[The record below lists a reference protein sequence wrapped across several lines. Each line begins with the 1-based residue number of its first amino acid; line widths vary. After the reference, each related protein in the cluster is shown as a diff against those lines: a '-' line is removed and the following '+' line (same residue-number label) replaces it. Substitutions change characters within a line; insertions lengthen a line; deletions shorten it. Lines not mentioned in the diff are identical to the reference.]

1 MKRGDF
7 LKLSIKEYMLTKN
20 VSRRT
25 IYNRIEKGQL
35 TTIKDGNK
43 IYITAENMD
52 VNYQVN
58 ASASEIKKIT
68 ENTNKISKLHNKL
81 EEFDYNFLRE
91 RLSSIE
97 KSSITQLNGLNIF
110 SNNFTATTN
119 STFKNLY
126 ESLEKLINNSSEKE
140 AQHSASITELLKSIE
155 KKLECLEEIQY
166 LKEKVETLETSQNNI
181 SNKIDTLLNKFD
193 EFTEKQERKKIGI
206 FKK

>member
-1 MKRGDF
+1 M
-7 LKLSIKEYMLTKN
+7 KLSIKEYMSTKN

-52 VNYQVN
+52 VNYQVK

-126 ESLEKLINNSSEKE
+126 ESLEKLIINYSEKE
-140 AQHSASITELLKSIE
+140 AQHSASITELLKIID
-155 KKLECLEEIQY
+155 KKLECLEKIQY

>member
-1 MKRGDF
+1 M
-7 LKLSIKEYMLTKN
+7 KLSIKEYMLTKN

-52 VNYQVN
+52 VNYQVK

-97 KSSITQLNGLNIF
+97 KSSVLSGSISLV
-110 SNNFTATTN
+110 TATFWGCQDGN
-119 STFKNLY
+119 SISYNPPSRTVMT
-126 ESLEKLINNSSEKE
+126 ISS
-140 AQHSASITELLKSIE
+140 
-155 KKLECLEEIQY
+155 
-166 LKEKVETLETSQNNI
+166 
-181 SNKIDTLLNKFD
+181 
-193 EFTEKQERKKIGI
+193 
-206 FKK
+206 

>member
-1 MKRGDF
+1 M
-7 LKLSIKEYMLTKN
+7 KLSIKEYMLTKN

-25 IYNRIEKGQL
+25 NYNRIEKGQL

-52 VNYQVN
+52 VNYQVK

-140 AQHSASITELLKSIE
+140 AQHSGSITELLKSIE

-193 EFTEKQERKKIGI
+193 EFIEKQERKKIGI

>member
-1 MKRGDF
+1 M
-7 LKLSIKEYMLTKN
+7 KLSIKEYMLTKN

-52 VNYQVN
+52 VNYQV
-58 ASASEIKKIT
+58 KIT

-140 AQHSASITELLKSIE
+140 AQHSDCIT
-155 KKLECLEEIQY
+155 
-166 LKEKVETLETSQNNI
+166 
-181 SNKIDTLLNKFD
+181 
-193 EFTEKQERKKIGI
+193 
-206 FKK
+206 

>member
-1 MKRGDF
+1 
-7 LKLSIKEYMLTKN
+7 MLTKN

-52 VNYQVN
+52 VNYQVK
-58 ASASEIKKIT
+58 ASEYEIKKIT

-140 AQHSASITELLKSIE
+140 AQHSASITELKSIE